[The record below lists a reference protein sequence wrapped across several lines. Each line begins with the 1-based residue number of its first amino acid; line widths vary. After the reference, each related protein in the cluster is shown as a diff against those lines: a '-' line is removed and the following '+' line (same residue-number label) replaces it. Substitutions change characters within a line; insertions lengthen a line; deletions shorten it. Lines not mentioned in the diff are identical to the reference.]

1 MSIGINVINEKTLS
15 NADNKLKKSEKDFIL
30 DLLGKTQ
37 EQYERIFLSLAN
49 SKDAYEQREFMV
61 QRNQLQKLVVP
72 KPTEISVKAEDEQ
85 YLKLLSLFENWED

>member
-1 MSIGINVINEKTLS
+1 MARTKGAK
-15 NADNKLKKSEKDFIL
+15 NKLKKSEKDFIL

-49 SKDAYEQREFMV
+49 SKDAYEQRECMV

>member
-1 MSIGINVINEKTLS
+1 MARTKGAK
-15 NADNKLKKSEKDFIL
+15 NKLKKSEKDFIL

-61 QRNQLQKLVVP
+61 QRNQLQRLVVP

>member
-1 MSIGINVINEKTLS
+1 MIMARTKGAK
-15 NADNKLKKSEKDFIL
+15 NKLKKSEKDFIL

-85 YLKLLSLFENWED
+85 YLELLSLFENWED

>member
-1 MSIGINVINEKTLS
+1 MIMARTKGAK
-15 NADNKLKKSEKDFIL
+15 NKLKKSEKDFIL

-49 SKDAYEQREFMV
+49 SKDAYEQREFLV

-72 KPTEISVKAEDEQ
+72 KPTEISVKVEDEQ
-85 YLKLLSLFENWED
+85 YLKLLSLFESWED

>member
-1 MSIGINVINEKTLS
+1 MIMARTKGAK
-15 NADNKLKKSEKDFIL
+15 NKLKKSEKDFIL

-49 SKDAYEQREFMV
+49 SKDAYEQREFLV

-85 YLKLLSLFENWED
+85 YLKLLSLVESWED

>member
-1 MSIGINVINEKTLS
+1 MARTKGAK
-15 NADNKLKKSEKDFIL
+15 NKLKKSEKDCIL

>member
-1 MSIGINVINEKTLS
+1 MARTKGAK
-15 NADNKLKKSEKDFIL
+15 NKLKKSEKDFIL

-61 QRNQLQKLVVP
+61 QRNQLQKLVMP

>member
-1 MSIGINVINEKTLS
+1 MIMARTKGAK
-15 NADNKLKKSEKDFIL
+15 NKLKKSEKDFIL

-37 EQYERIFLSLAN
+37 EQYEKIFLSLAN

>member
-1 MSIGINVINEKTLS
+1 M
-15 NADNKLKKSEKDFIL
+15 DFIL

-49 SKDAYEQREFMV
+49 SKDAYEQREFLV

-85 YLKLLSLFENWED
+85 YLKLLSLFESWED

>member
-1 MSIGINVINEKTLS
+1 MIMARTKGAK
-15 NADNKLKKSEKDFIL
+15 NKLKKSEKDFIL

-49 SKDAYEQREFMV
+49 SKDAYEQREFLV

-85 YLKLLSLFENWED
+85 YLKLLSLFESWED

>member
-1 MSIGINVINEKTLS
+1 MARTKGAK
-15 NADNKLKKSEKDFIL
+15 NKLKKSEKDFIL
-30 DLLGKTQ
+30 DLRGKTQ

-49 SKDAYEQREFMV
+49 SKDAYEQREFLV

>member
-1 MSIGINVINEKTLS
+1 MARTKGAK
-15 NADNKLKKSEKDFIL
+15 NKLKKSEKDFIL

-49 SKDAYEQREFMV
+49 SKDAYEQREFLV

>member
-1 MSIGINVINEKTLS
+1 MARTKGAK
-15 NADNKLKKSEKDFIL
+15 NKLKKSEKDFIL

-49 SKDAYEQREFMV
+49 SKDSYEQREFMV

>member
-1 MSIGINVINEKTLS
+1 MARTKGAK
-15 NADNKLKKSEKDFIL
+15 NKLKKSEKDFIL

-85 YLKLLSLFENWED
+85 YLKILSLFEKWED

>member
-1 MSIGINVINEKTLS
+1 MIMARTKGAK
-15 NADNKLKKSEKDFIL
+15 NKLKKSEKDFIL

-85 YLKLLSLFENWED
+85 YLKLLSLFDNWED

>member
-1 MSIGINVINEKTLS
+1 MARTKGAK
-15 NADNKLKKSEKDFIL
+15 NKLKNSEKDFIL

-61 QRNQLQKLVVP
+61 QRNQLQRLVVP

>member
-1 MSIGINVINEKTLS
+1 MIMARTKGAK
-15 NADNKLKKSEKDFIL
+15 NKLKKSEKDFIL

-49 SKDAYEQREFMV
+49 SKDAYEQLEFMV

>member
-1 MSIGINVINEKTLS
+1 MARTKGAK
-15 NADNKLKKSEKDFIL
+15 NKLKKSEKDFIL

-85 YLKLLSLFENWED
+85 YLKLLSLFDNWED

>member
-1 MSIGINVINEKTLS
+1 MARTKGAK
-15 NADNKLKKSEKDFIL
+15 NKLKKSEKDFIL

-49 SKDAYEQREFMV
+49 SKDAYEQREFLV

-72 KPTEISVKAEDEQ
+72 KPTEISVKVEDEQ
-85 YLKLLSLFENWED
+85 YLKLLSLFESWED

>member
-1 MSIGINVINEKTLS
+1 MIMARTKGAK
-15 NADNKLKKSEKDFIL
+15 NKLKKSEKDFIL

-37 EQYERIFLSLAN
+37 DQYERIFLSLAN

>member
-1 MSIGINVINEKTLS
+1 MARTKGAK
-15 NADNKLKKSEKDFIL
+15 NKLKKSEKDFIL

-49 SKDAYEQREFMV
+49 SKDAYEQREFLV

-85 YLKLLSLFENWED
+85 YLKLLLLFESWED

>member
-1 MSIGINVINEKTLS
+1 MARTKGAK
-15 NADNKLKKSEKDFIL
+15 NKLKKSEKDFIL

-49 SKDAYEQREFMV
+49 SKDAYEQREFLV

-85 YLKLLSLFENWED
+85 YLKLLSLFESWED

>member
-1 MSIGINVINEKTLS
+1 MIMARTKGAK
-15 NADNKLKKSEKDFIL
+15 NKLKKSEKDFIL

>member
-1 MSIGINVINEKTLS
+1 MARTKGAK
-15 NADNKLKKSEKDFIL
+15 NKLKKSEKDFIL

-37 EQYERIFLSLAN
+37 EQYERVFLSLAN

>member
-1 MSIGINVINEKTLS
+1 MIMARTKGAK
-15 NADNKLKKSEKDFIL
+15 NKLKKSEKDFIL

-61 QRNQLQKLVVP
+61 QRNQLQRLVVP

>member
-1 MSIGINVINEKTLS
+1 MARTKGAK
-15 NADNKLKKSEKDFIL
+15 NKLKKSEKDFIL

-72 KPTEISVKAEDEQ
+72 KPTEISLKAEDEQ

>member
-1 MSIGINVINEKTLS
+1 MARTKGAK
-15 NADNKLKKSEKDFIL
+15 NKLKKSEKDFIL

-49 SKDAYEQREFMV
+49 SKDAYEQREFLV

-85 YLKLLSLFENWED
+85 YIKLLSLFEDWED

>member
-1 MSIGINVINEKTLS
+1 MARTKGAK
-15 NADNKLKKSEKDFIL
+15 NKLKKSEKDFIL

>member
-1 MSIGINVINEKTLS
+1 MARTKGAK
-15 NADNKLKKSEKDFIL
+15 NKLKKSEKDFIL

-37 EQYERIFLSLAN
+37 EQYEKIFLSLAN